1 MGFNAEFYGPGRPWL
16 EVLPGLAVLGLCIAK
31 FDGRG

>member
-16 EVLPGLAVLGLCIAK
+16 EILPGLAGIVH
-31 FDGRG
+31 RQV